1 MTKNIDWYSN
11 FINNKEEEIIKKKYI
26 KKGYFGKL
34 KKNNI
39 DSLIL
44 SFRKNYI
51 RDLLIRNY
59 YKVFRKIK
67 RIEKEF
73 LNYGILKVSEI
84 YNYPPVAI
92 LRLIFKFKKLNKKEI
107 NYILRLRKK
116 HKDKFIQKQIEIA
129 LENDIVADIDQT
141 NMKKSSLEFEDM
153 VCREFDKYNIN
164 YITEDQLREQY
175 SDSGEKFLTPDILL
189 KKPIKINNSEV
200 NWVDAKDFYGANL
213 TTIKFRLQKQ
223 SEKYTKAFGKGAFV
237 FRYGVSEDLNIKDTL
252 LLSL

>member
-153 VCREFDKYNIN
+153 VCREFDK
-164 YITEDQLREQY
+164 
-175 SDSGEKFLTPDILL
+175 
-189 KKPIKINNSEV
+189 
-200 NWVDAKDFYGANL
+200 
-213 TTIKFRLQKQ
+213 
-223 SEKYTKAFGKGAFV
+223 
-237 FRYGVSEDLNIKDTL
+237 
-252 LLSL
+252 